1 LVYLTGLEAVKM
13 QTTIVKWGNS
23 QGIRIPKTFL
33 KDIHVSEN
41 DPVDIMVSNETIVIK
56 KIKHKKHKTI
66 QERLAEFYGANF
78 DQKRPRQSE
87 IDWGK
92 AVGKEAW

>member
-1 LVYLTGLEAVKM
+1 LEAVKL

-41 DPVDIMVSNETIVIK
+41 DPVDIMVSDETIIIK
-56 KIKHKKHKTI
+56 KIKNIKHKTTK
-66 QERLAEFYGANF
+66 ERLVEFYGANS
-78 DQKRPRQSE
+78 DQKGARQSE

>member
-1 LVYLTGLEAVKM
+1 LEAVKM
-13 QTTIVKWGNS
+13 QTTIVKWGNN

-41 DPVDIMVSNETIVIK
+41 DPVDIIVSDEKIIIK
-56 KIKHKKHKTI
+56 KIKSIKHRTTK
-66 QERLAEFYGANF
+66 ERLVEFYGANF
-78 DQKRPRQSE
+78 DQKRTGQSE

-92 AVGKEAW
+92 AVGEESDSGRSIC

>member
-1 LVYLTGLEAVKM
+1 MKGYLM

-33 KDIHVSEN
+33 RNIKIAEN
-41 DPVDIMVSNETIVIK
+41 DSVDVILEKEQIIIK
-56 KIKHKKHKTI
+56 KINTKKHKTTR
-66 QERLAEFYGANF
+66 ERLVEFYGAQLSKKHMP
-78 DQKRPRQSE
+78 QKE

-92 AVGKEAW
+92 PAGKEIW